1 MPEKRPLTRKVQ
13 LTLPIDLYERFMRA
27 VVTEGARTGTM
38 KGALSECAI
47 EAIELW
53 LKQKEAPPRK
63 K

>member
-1 MPEKRPLTRKVQ
+1 
-13 LTLPIDLYERFMRA
+13 MRA